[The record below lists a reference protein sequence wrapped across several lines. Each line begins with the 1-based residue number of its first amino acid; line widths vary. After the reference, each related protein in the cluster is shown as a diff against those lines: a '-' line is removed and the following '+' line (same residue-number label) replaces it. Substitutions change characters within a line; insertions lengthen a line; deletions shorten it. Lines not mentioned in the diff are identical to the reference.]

1 MICVIRG
8 VVSEKSIR
16 KRDTNNL
23 VNHRL
28 YESEDIPG
36 NFGQLPDIQEQHH
49 IPWGVAASAAYGR
62 QGLDQVQ
69 LQVSFYLV
77 LKSLFV
83 QLSSPISIS
92 ENGV

>member
-36 NFGQLPDIQEQHH
+36 NFGPLRDIQEQHH
-49 IPWGVAASAAYGR
+49 VPWGAAASATYGR
-62 QGLDQVQ
+62 QGQVQ

-77 LKSLFV
+77 LRSLFV
-83 QLSSPISIS
+83 QLSHIHQ
-92 ENGV
+92 

>member
-36 NFGQLPDIQEQHH
+36 NFGQLRDIQEQHH
-49 IPWGVAASAAYGR
+49 VPWGAAASAAYAR
-62 QGLDQVQ
+62 QGQVQ

-83 QLSSPISIS
+83 QLSHIHKQILI
-92 ENGV
+92 